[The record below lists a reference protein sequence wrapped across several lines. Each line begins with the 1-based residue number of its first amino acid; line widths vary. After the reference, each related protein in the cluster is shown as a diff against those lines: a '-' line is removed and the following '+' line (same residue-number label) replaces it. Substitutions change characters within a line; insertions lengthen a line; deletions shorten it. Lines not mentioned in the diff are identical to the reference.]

1 MTRLAFGRAAA
12 LALSLL
18 AGCASDTSPNDASLE
33 EVSRAVYR
41 HDGPP
46 ALTLY
51 TMVSNKTGAGA
62 HTSLMI
68 NGSQRVIF
76 DPAGSVQHPD
86 IAERGDVL
94 FGVTPRIA
102 DFYARAHA
110 RETFHVVIQRI
121 EVDAATAEK
130 ALQLALDN
138 GAVSQAFCSQATS
151 RLLRQLPGF
160 ESIRPTFFPNSLS
173 DQFAKLPGVTT
184 RTTSRFTM
192 DLEPRFLA
200 SAGLS
205 VCSQTATRSPDLM
218 RRAR

>member
-1 MTRLAFGRAAA
+1 MKTLIAACLGLAVLGGCGAAPDRTRYDDLEVVQRAA
-12 LALSLL
+12 
-18 AGCASDTSPNDASLE
+18 
-33 EVSRAVYR
+33 YR

-160 ESIRPTFFPNSLS
+160 DSIRPTFFPNSLS

-184 RTTSRFTM
+184 RTLRENDSDDKSEAIAEF
-192 DLEPRFLA
+192 DAE
-200 SAGLS
+200 
-205 VCSQTATRSPDLM
+205 Q
-218 RRAR
+218 RARRSQ

>member
-1 MTRLAFGRAAA
+1 MTRLAFGLAAG

-51 TMVSNKTGAGA
+51 TMINNRSGAGA
-62 HTSLMI
+62 HTSLMV

-76 DPAGSVQHPD
+76 DPAGSVRHSAVP
-86 IAERGDVL
+86 ERGDVL
-94 FGVTPRIA
+94 YGITPRIE

-121 EVDAATAEK
+121 EVSPEVAEK
-130 ALQLALDN
+130 ALQLVTTN
-138 GAVSQAFCSQATS
+138 GPVAQS
-151 RLLRQLPGF
+151 RCTASTAAILRQLPGF
-160 ESIRPTFFPNSLS
+160 ESISGTWFPKNLS
-173 DQFAKLPGVTT
+173 DQFGQLPGVTET
-184 RTTSRFTM
+184 KLFETDSDDKRKAIEAFEPAASR
-192 DLEPRFLA
+192 
-200 SAGLS
+200 G
-205 VCSQTATRSPDLM
+205 
-218 RRAR
+218 